1 MTKLCYKKKK
11 TMCLLVILI
20 DVLTLN
26 YIILREQLRNDVIC
40 GGRSK
45 IFDKMLFRKQ
55 PQKSIKKLEHPC

>member
-1 MTKLCYKKKK
+1 
-11 TMCLLVILI
+11 MCLLVILI

-45 IFDKMLFRKQ
+45 IVDKMLFRKQ